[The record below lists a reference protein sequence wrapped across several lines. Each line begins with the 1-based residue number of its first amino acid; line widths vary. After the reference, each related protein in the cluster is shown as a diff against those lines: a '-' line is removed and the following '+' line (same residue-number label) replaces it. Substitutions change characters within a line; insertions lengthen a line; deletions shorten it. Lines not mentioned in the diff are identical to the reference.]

1 MSVRL
6 RRLYAEH
13 ERLKALFA
21 NHARIRIVEAIG
33 DPPDRYVVEYHVK
46 GLTETKDGAIEERYL
61 HRVQIT
67 LGPNY
72 PKDMPTCVILGTPV
86 FHPNIDHLAV
96 CTEDVSAAGRTLDHT
111 IVFIGELITFQAY
124 NLQSP
129 RNGDAAHWTEQN
141 LSRLPLETVDL
152 FPRPLLEGAAIPVTR
167 AGDVY
172 TRPMPPEAPSQ
183 REIRCGNCGK
193 TGPAAGLRE
202 CSGHHVACSD
212 CAIQCGNCARTL
224 CALCDV
230 HSCVECRRPV
240 CVDCFAVCSHC
251 NREICPAHVAQCPV
265 CAALRCN
272 TCSHVCRGCGWR
284 VCGEHLDRAG
294 LCPSC
299 RKPNAGAPVNVPPVG
314 PGGTAQ
320 YPVASAV
327 APEAPESRSTVA
339 VVELAPQQ
347 PHASA
352 PGQSE
357 PKFTLQPIAQL
368 TKEGNGTMRQ
378 TPPPP
383 VGPQQPAGRV
393 VITAE
398 EAMVVPESA
407 LRPPN
412 QFEIAPPA
420 GPETS
425 GKAVAS
431 LVFGIAAVPLLGL
444 LVGWFAVLFGALAFR
459 DINRNPRLRGRKMAS
474 YGISFGAFGIVVWL
488 VLLIVYGSYFFGP
501 REQPLPVQPPVR
513 GNPRVQHVYAPLDN
527 GRFLYARGSV
537 TCWKHRS
544 ISFRTASVS
553 DRSAIFS

>member
-21 NHARIRIVEAIG
+21 NHARIRIVDAIG
-33 DPPDRYVVEYHVK
+33 DPPDRYIIDYHVK
-46 GLTETKDGAIEERYL
+46 GLTETKDGVIEERNL

-141 LSRLPLETVDL
+141 LSRLPLETLDL
-152 FPRPLLEGAAIPVTR
+152 FPRPLLEGAAIPVPR

-172 TRPMPPEAPSQ
+172 TRPRPPEASTQ
-183 REIRCGNCGK
+183 REMTCGNCGR
-193 TGPAAGLRE
+193 TGPAAARRE
-202 CSGHHVACSD
+202 CSGHHVVCSD
-212 CAIQCGNCARTL
+212 CAMPCGNCARTL
-224 CALCDV
+224 CVLCDV
-230 HSCVECRRPV
+230 HSCVECRRVV
-240 CVDCFAVCSHC
+240 CVDCVAVCSRC

-265 CAALRCN
+265 CSALRCN
-272 TCSHVCRGCGWR
+272 ACSHVCRGCGWR
-284 VCGEHLDRAG
+284 VCGEHLDAAG
-294 LCPSC
+294 RCPSC
-299 RKPNAGAPVNVPPVG
+299 RRPGAGTPVSVPPVG

-327 APEAPESRSTVA
+327 APETSESRYAIA
-339 VVELAPQQ
+339 VDQ
-347 PHASA
+347 P
-352 PGQSE
+352 
-357 PKFTLQPIAQL
+357 LQPPSVP
-368 TKEGNGTMRQ
+368 EGNGVVKPATAQ
-378 TPPPP
+378 TVHPPPAAP
-383 VGPQQPAGRV
+383 RV

-398 EAMVVPESA
+398 EAMVVPDSA
-407 LRPPN
+407 LQPPS
-412 QFEIAPPA
+412 QFEISPHV
-420 GPETS
+420 GRETS

-431 LVFGIAAVPLLGL
+431 LIFGIAGVPLLGL

-474 YGISFGAFGIVVWL
+474 YGIGLGAFGIVVWL

-501 REQPLPVQPPVR
+501 REEPAPVQPPLR
-513 GNPRVQHVYAPLDN
+513 GNPRVQHVYVPREN
-527 GRFLYARGSV
+527 GRSLTVAV
-537 TCWKHRS
+537 L
-544 ISFRTASVS
+544 
-553 DRSAIFS
+553 